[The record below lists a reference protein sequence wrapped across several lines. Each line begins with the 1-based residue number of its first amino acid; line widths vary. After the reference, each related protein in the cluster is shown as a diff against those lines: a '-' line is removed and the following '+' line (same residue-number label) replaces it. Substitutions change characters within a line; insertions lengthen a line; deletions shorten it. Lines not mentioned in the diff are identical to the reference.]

1 MFGPFGGP
9 LACQRI
15 GRSLGGDKCGVSGVY
30 AELSANGGDVDDFP
44 SPAEMVHCFG
54 NCPVGGFLLGE
65 IGSMARG
72 SDPASLMRLQVL
84 VSPARV
90 DPIPPL
96 PPGMMATLPSSVNKS
111 FGLTSRPFRAGPVA
125 CRARR

>member
-84 VSPARV
+84 VSSSPSRSTIVTLAPASHTPAARV

-96 PPGMMATLPSSVNKS
+96 PPGVMATS
-111 FGLTSRPFRAGPVA
+111 
-125 CRARR
+125 